1 MRSPRSSCMTSLV
14 TINDLT
20 GKPRSGILIVGGV
33 GDNGEILKSCE
44 FLDLSTLAVY
54 PFGQTNFATFS
65 GSLLVFNKST
75 VLRLGGLSKNKNDYS
90 VVEVV

>member
-1 MRSPRSSCMTSLV
+1 M
-14 TINDLT
+14 
-20 GKPRSGILIVGGV
+20 IVGGV

-44 FLDLSTLAVY
+44 FLDLASLSVFS
-54 PFGQTNFATFS
+54 FGQTNFATFS

-75 VLRLGGLSKNKNDYS
+75 VLRLGGLSKNRNDYS